1 MEHESSTYFRILA
14 ETEDVE
20 LASLYIGLDTAK
32 ENYSTSIQT
41 AQNTTLN
48 VSGEDL
54 DCIDTARCLAHDAL
68 ENLLD
73 SVQDIS
79 EKILLRSPDTTLSR
93 RLEELYFV
101 MKDVDMWRV
110 RSHAELI
117 SSQPVQINPPDT
129 SVQEFIDTQSTE
141 ISEGSSKEID
151 DLEDLQKDLVK
162 SYETQTKE
170 ELGLYL
176 RTTELKREM
185 IQGLGN
191 N

>member
-32 ENYSTSIQT
+32 ENYSANIQT
-41 AQNTTLN
+41 AQNTTLD

-54 DCIDTARCLAHDAL
+54 DCIDTASCVAHDAL
-68 ENLLD
+68 EDLLD

-110 RSHAELI
+110 QSHAESI
-117 SSQPVQINPPDT
+117 SGQPVQINPPDT
-129 SVQEFIDTQSTE
+129 SVQEFIYTQLAE

-162 SYETQTKE
+162 SYEIRTKE
-170 ELGLYL
+170 DLGLYL

-185 IQGLGN
+185 IQDLGSN
-191 N
+191 

>member
-32 ENYSTSIQT
+32 ENYSANIQT
-41 AQNTTLN
+41 AQNTTLD

-54 DCIDTARCLAHDAL
+54 DCIDTASCVAHDAL
-68 ENLLD
+68 EDLLD

-93 RLEELYFV
+93 RLEGLYFV

-110 RSHAELI
+110 QSHAESI
-117 SSQPVQINPPDT
+117 SGQPVQINPPDT
-129 SVQEFIDTQSTE
+129 SVQEFIYTQLAE

-162 SYETQTKE
+162 SYEIRTKE
-170 ELGLYL
+170 DLGLYL

-185 IQGLGN
+185 IQDLGSN
-191 N
+191 